1 MIVTNETY
9 SQHRYEINIVECAYN
24 VVERMINEKVS
35 KVNIG
40 QYAYNLKIAIQEY
53 KRSIN
58 YDVNA
63 SENNRK
69 RACVISP
76 THPAFDFWLA
86 LHLSIEDPD
95 EISMLLD
102 TYQNGD
108 FGDAENFIGHVEFF
122 VIRIMKANIRTKF
135 KEQKLAVINWVRE
148 NRAKHKTS
156 SKEEK
161 ATINIHINIDKLILN
176 KTDVALNVQVLNQI
190 NYLVQHLNFQQFNTF
205 VNSNVGT
212 QEENINVPLTEA
224 TDISQY
230 EHLNTSNG
238 KNSYLIPLELEY
250 EEVFAYFMQLSH
262 LEDHD
267 HIKETDIEYLVKSN
281 FKFKNITPISTK
293 KRLTVNIAKQ
303 YLNKFVYDFYLKK
316 DEEFYSDK
324 AKVYCQFLIDNFS
337 KFKNAN
343 LNYTRKN
350 FSRKCSGVYP
360 FKS

>member
-1 MIVTNETY
+1 MIYNDETY

-24 VVERMINEKVS
+24 VVERMIKEKVS

-176 KTDVALNVQVLNQI
+176 KTEVALNVQVLNQI

-212 QEENINVPLTEA
+212 QEENINVPSTEA
-224 TDISQY
+224 TDISQN
-230 EHLNTSNG
+230 EELKSVND
-238 KNSYLIPLELEY
+238 KNSILIPMSLKY
-250 EEVFAYFMQLSH
+250 EEVLDYFMQLTK
-262 LEDHD
+262 LKNNE
-267 HIKETDIEYLVKSN
+267 HIKKKDIENLVKANFEFRDMKASGKKKLLDVHIEKQKLNQFIYTFHKDIDHSYYSN
-281 FKFKNITPISTK
+281 
-293 KRLTVNIAKQ
+293 
-303 YLNKFVYDFYLKK
+303 
-316 DEEFYSDK
+316 K
-324 AKVYCQFLIDNFS
+324 AKIYCQFMIDNFLL
-337 KFKNAN
+337 FQHDN
-343 LNYTRKN
+343 LTTVRRN
-350 FSRKCSGVYP
+350 FSRKSSGPYP
-360 FKS
+360 FSK